1 MPEKSEKSLE
11 LLDFPC
17 RYEIKAMGK
26 CGAAFEA
33 LVCEVVS
40 RHLNGAGILDVATRQ
55 SARGRY
61 LSVSCTIEAADRD
74 QLDSIYLDLHSEA
87 DVLVTL

>member
-1 MPEKSEKSLE
+1 MPEGTDRPLE
-11 LLDFPC
+11 LLAFPC

-26 CGAAFEA
+26 CGLAFEV

-40 RHLNGAGILDVATRQ
+40 RHLKGAAIMDVATR
-55 SARGRY
+55 SSTRGRY
-61 LSVSCTIEAADRD
+61 QSVSCTIEAEDRE

-87 DVLVTL
+87 DVLATL